1 MYGVL
6 GGWVRDDVDIL
17 VAVVL
22 ESDAHVLVGSK
33 WSSPWANFSTED
45 GAWSSSKKTYQRGRC
60 YGGGACLM
68 KYSHD
73 KAIREAL
80 AALIALWRRLA
91 KRLTFLKAP
100 QRSALLLLS
109 NPDVPMIVG
118 RRRGPSE
125 AIGP

>member
-1 MYGVL
+1 MLATATRRLARCGVL

-22 ESDAHVLVGSK
+22 ESDAHMLVGSR
-33 WSSPWANFSTED
+33 WSSPWANLSTED

-80 AALIALWRRLA
+80 AALIA
-91 KRLTFLKAP
+91 
-100 QRSALLLLS
+100 
-109 NPDVPMIVG
+109 
-118 RRRGPSE
+118 
-125 AIGP
+125 